1 MRSTAIIYN
10 ISSIIF
16 ISHLS
21 SFILHLSSIIFDLS
35 SLSFIYQLAQLEEY
49 VTWLQHSPA
58 SGTAPPP
65 PPPPPPPPLEA
76 DFSEYGEYASPPPPP
91 YPGAYYRGG
100 DAAVAAGTEIRV
112 EELQREVGRLRAL
125 EDLTPQMQVRV
136 HELPPDLE
144 PFDLLN

>member
-1 MRSTAIIYN
+1 MELGYSPEE
-10 ISSIIF
+10 
-16 ISHLS
+16 HPE
-21 SFILHLSSIIFDLS
+21 
-35 SLSFIYQLAQLEEY
+35 LAQLEEY